1 MAPRPYR
8 QIITSTADA
17 VRGPQ
22 PWRMRSPY
30 ERTGAERV
38 VFEFAFAIVI
48 MITLSEQKESAPTTA
63 ESPAASAM
71 PADMNAYGYARMPAP
86 SIAFTSVKTPTQ

>member
-1 MAPRPYR
+1 
-8 QIITSTADA
+8 
-17 VRGPQ
+17 
-22 PWRMRSPY
+22 MRSPY

-63 ESPAASAM
+63 GDEQEVQRFEHNTEGDRVRRREVREAL
-71 PADMNAYGYARMPAP
+71 DRE
-86 SIAFTSVKTPTQ
+86 QR